1 MRRIFLVLAMLLIP
15 AFASAQAVKPHD
27 RQTFSC
33 FVNASTAT
41 TLTAVG
47 GSCAAPGA
55 SVRLYIT
62 DIVFGA
68 SVVSGTAADSAF
80 TLKYGTG
87 GTCGTGTA
95 SIVAAPAL
103 ANTAVVIPLQ
113 APIQLPKNNEL
124 CWIHS
129 AAGTKWAVINGFIER

>member
-1 MRRIFLVLAMLLIP
+1 MRLLLIVTMLLIP
-15 AFASAQAVKPHD
+15 ALASAQAVKPHE
-27 RQTFSC
+27 RQIISC
-33 FVNASTAT
+33 YVSASTAT

-62 DIVFGA
+62 DVVFGA
-68 SVVSGTAADSAF
+68 SAASSTTADSAF

-87 GTCGTGTA
+87 GTCGSGTT
-95 SIVAAPAL
+95 SIAGAPNA
-103 ANTAVVIPLQ
+103 ANTTVVIPLQ
-113 APIQLPKNNEL
+113 APLILPKNNEL

-129 AAGTKWAVINGFIER
+129 VAGTKWAIINGFIEK